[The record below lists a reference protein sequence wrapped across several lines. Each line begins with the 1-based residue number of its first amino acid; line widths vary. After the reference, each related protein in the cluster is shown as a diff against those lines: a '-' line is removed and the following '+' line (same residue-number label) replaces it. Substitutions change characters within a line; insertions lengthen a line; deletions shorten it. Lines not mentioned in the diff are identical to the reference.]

1 MEQTLKRTKLLDRV
15 FFNAVRDEKF
25 KSNRISV
32 NLITTLHHETAAQN
46 AIVPFILR
54 KGYAGCPDF
63 TELNRRLASLYGAAL
78 DADVRKVGDDQI
90 INLSVQ
96 SLDDRFTME
105 NAPMEAL
112 VTSAPT
118 LIALADET
126 FPIPSRVL
134 SEIVPPVIVMVP
146 EAA

>member
-78 DADVRKVGDDQI
+78 DADEMCIRDSFYILHRD
-90 INLSVQ
+90 
-96 SLDDRFTME
+96 
-105 NAPMEAL
+105 
-112 VTSAPT
+112 
-118 LIALADET
+118 
-126 FPIPSRVL
+126 FPIRRKRWSRDTL
-134 SEIVPPVIVMVP
+134 LQKKLLFQMSG
-146 EAA
+146 